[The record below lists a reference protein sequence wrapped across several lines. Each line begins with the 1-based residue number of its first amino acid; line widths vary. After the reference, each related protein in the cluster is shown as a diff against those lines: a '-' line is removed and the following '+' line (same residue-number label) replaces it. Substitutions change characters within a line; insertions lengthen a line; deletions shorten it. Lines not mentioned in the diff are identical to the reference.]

1 MVRKRPLELPDTL
14 ERFLQT
20 SLLVMLASGYLAV
33 AFSGELDAAALAVGA
48 GALLARLLHLAGL
61 VRISIPVRW
70 VNAATVLYLFF
81 FPADYFLLSR
91 DFTRAVVH
99 LVIFVAAVKLLTSRT
114 RRDSVLLGVI
124 AFLEMLAASILSTN
138 VTFLLLLVPFLGG
151 SLAALSSSEIG
162 RPLRGREVVRAGT
175 ASIGRRLGWL
185 TAVSGLA
192 ILLLTMALFLVLPR
206 TARAALERLMPVSRR
221 VSGFAS
227 EVTLGGTGAI
237 ARSSVPVFHALF
249 QDELAPSGLHWRG
262 TALAQFDGWKW
273 YNSPAAGESLRV
285 SDDGLVQLVTDDQR
299 RRAGRRMAYEV
310 VLDGNSDYLFLAG
323 LAENLRVGTDRLVRD
338 RSGGVKLPFGQS
350 EGLRYAVYSFVTPG
364 EVLDEAPL
372 HPLSPVA
379 RSFYLRLPPL
389 DPRIA
394 GLAATVTAAATDD
407 AARAKAIERYLRTRF
422 TYSLDSSSSG
432 TADPLADFLFVGQ
445 AGHCEYFASAMA
457 VMLRELS
464 IPSRV
469 ATGFLGGTPNPLT
482 KWTVVRASD
491 AHAWVEAWIPGQ
503 GWTTFDPTPSA
514 GDSGAAAGLL
524 ARMNLYLDAASTLW
538 QEWVVGY
545 DLDRQLTLA
554 FRVDQSRRLGVPW
567 LILTFRRAMALRLP
581 GLPGAGQRSA
591 LVVALC
597 VVLAAGLLLRRRIV
611 ALMGRARR
619 AGPREDSSAAVV
631 HEAARLYRGMLRALH
646 KRGIEKMPF
655 QTAGEFA
662 AGVPDGVASPLV
674 AEFTLQY
681 ESVRFG
687 RRAEALSALEA
698 LLHRIES
705 LPR

>member
-14 ERFLQT
+14 ERFLQA

-48 GALLARLLHLAGL
+48 GALVARLLHLAGL

-70 VNAATVLYLFF
+70 VNAVTVLYLLF

-99 LVIFVAAVKLLTSRT
+99 LVIFVAAVKLLTSST
-114 RRDSVLLGVI
+114 RRDSVLLGVV

-138 VTFLLLLVPFLGG
+138 VTFLLLLIPFLCA

-162 RPLRGREVVRAGT
+162 RSLRGREVVRAGT

-185 TAVSGLA
+185 TALSGLA

-227 EVTLGGTGAI
+227 EVTLGRTGAI
-237 ARSSVPVFHALF
+237 ARSSAPVLHALF
-249 QDELAPSGLHWRG
+249 QDELPPSGLHWRG

-285 SDDGLVQLVTDDQR
+285 SDDGLVQLVSDDQR
-299 RRAGRRMAYEV
+299 RRIGRRMTYEV

-350 EGLRYAVYSFVTPG
+350 EGMRYAVYSFVAPG

-372 HPLSPVA
+372 HPLSPAA

-394 GLAATVTAAATDD
+394 ELAGTATASATDD
-407 AARAKAIERYLRTRF
+407 VSRAKAIEGYLRTKF
-422 TYSLDSSSSG
+422 TYSLDSPSSG
-432 TADPLADFLFVGQ
+432 TADPLADFLFVWRT
-445 AGHCEYFASAMA
+445 GHCEYFASAMA
-457 VMLRELS
+457 VLLREES

-469 ATGFLGGTPNPLT
+469 VTGFLGGTPNPLT

-503 GWTTFDPTPSA
+503 GWTTFDPTPST

-524 ARMNLYLDAASTLW
+524 AKMNLYLDAASTLW

-567 LILTFRRAMALRLP
+567 LIRTFRRAMALRLP
-581 GLPGAGQRSA
+581 VLPGAGQRSG
-591 LVVALC
+591 LVVAVCIALG
-597 VVLAAGLLLRRRIV
+597 AGLLLRRRIV
-611 ALMGRARR
+611 ALAGRARR
-619 AGPREDSSAAVV
+619 AGRPGDSSMAI

-646 KRGIEKMPF
+646 KRGMEKSPF
-655 QTAGEFA
+655 QTAAEFA
-662 AGVPDGVASPLV
+662 ASVPDGAASPLV
-674 AEFTLQY
+674 AEFTLHY

-687 RRAEALSALEA
+687 RRAEALGALEA